1 MRQQVAKIIL
11 EPRHKRPQPKVR
23 RPPSL
28 EKFDDTQN
36 QEKTSTLKINPYLE
50 LTENDSCIIETQ
62 PFDTYTQWA
71 SLH

>member
-11 EPRHKRPQPKVR
+11 KPRHK

-62 PFDTYTQWA
+62 PFDTYCYLGIGTQWA